1 VNNVIEKLKEIEVG
15 EVGIAIY
22 STKEKKDSASL
33 NSKLKIPLASAA
45 KVAIAFCVAK
55 WVEDDVIKWD
65 ALVEEVSFNPE
76 EDSKELYPHLQNR
89 QTLLLRE
96 AVEVMIACHD
106 SFIARSIVECC
117 GGWEKVNRLL
127 QSYYPS
133 IHVTENPRDVD
144 NKAQLN
150 QMLDLMIR
158 IYQGYKTQPLL
169 WTPIMNGLVRQ
180 KGDIGQIPV
189 HHLNHMTGGL
199 ENVAVD
205 IGIIGDFNEDPYIF
219 AMGAINLPNRLHHQD
234 ADRKIIEAM
243 ELFYGEYG
251 KQRGDIS
258 AQHKVKNHLDYS

>member
-1 VNNVIEKLKEIEVG
+1 VKNVIEKLKEIEVG
-15 EVGIAIY
+15 ETGLTIY
-22 STKEKKDSASL
+22 STKENKECISL
-33 NSKLKIPLASAA
+33 NSELTIPLASAA

-55 WVEDDVIKWD
+55 WVEDEVVKWD
-65 ALVEEVSFNPE
+65 AIVEEVSFNPE

-89 QTLLLRE
+89 QTLPLRE

-106 SFIARSIVECC
+106 SYIARSIVECC
-117 GGWEKVNRLL
+117 GGWEKVNRSL

-133 IHVTENPRDVD
+133 IHVTGNPRDVD
-144 NKAQLN
+144 NKAQLS

-205 IGIIGDFNEDPYIF
+205 IGIMGDFNENPYIF
-219 AMGAINLPNRLHHQD
+219 ALGAINLPNRLDNQD
-234 ADRKIIEAM
+234 SDRKIMEAM
-243 ELFYGEYG
+243 ELLYGEYI
-251 KQRGDIS
+251 KQ
-258 AQHKVKNHLDYS
+258 

>member
-1 VNNVIEKLKEIEVG
+1 MNNVIEKLKEIDVG
-15 EVGIAIY
+15 EVGITIY
-22 STKEKKDSASL
+22 STKENKECISL
-33 NSKLKIPLASAA
+33 NRELTIPLASAA
-45 KVAIAFCVAK
+45 KVAIAFCVEK
-55 WVEDDVIKWD
+55 RVEVDVVEWDDI
-65 ALVEEVSFNPE
+65 VEKVSFNSE

-89 QTLLLRE
+89 QTLPLRE

-106 SFIARSIVECC
+106 SYIARSIVEFC
-117 GGWEKVNRLL
+117 GGWEKVNRSL

-150 QMLDLMIR
+150 EMLDLMIR

-180 KGDIGQIPV
+180 KGNIGQIPV

-205 IGIIGDFNEDPYIF
+205 IGIMGDFNENPYLF
-219 AMGAINLPNRLHHQD
+219 ALGAVNLPNRLNHQNSD
-234 ADRKIIEAM
+234 HKIMEAM
-243 ELFYGEYG
+243 ELLYGEYV
-251 KQRGDIS
+251 KQ
-258 AQHKVKNHLDYS
+258 